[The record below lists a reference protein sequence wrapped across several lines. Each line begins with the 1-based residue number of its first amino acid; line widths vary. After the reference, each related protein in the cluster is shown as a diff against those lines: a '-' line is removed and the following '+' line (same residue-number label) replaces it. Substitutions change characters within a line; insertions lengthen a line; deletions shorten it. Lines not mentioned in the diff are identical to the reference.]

1 MLIEIEKIQQL
12 ISNVRRFDEKEK
24 GADYF
29 AGWDNAIDTIMLDLK
44 ELREVRNNL
53 KKLKIMKNN
62 FSKETIELFFSGG
75 WSPSWETGINNS
87 DCLHHILGRVSNSPY
102 NAAPLNNFLDHMPE
116 GRKELLPLSSQI
128 VISKYLKKTKK
139 YLDAINYKPNKKDL
153 EFLEKYK
160 KYYENSSL
168 V

>member
-1 MLIEIEKIQQL
+1 
-12 ISNVRRFDEKEK
+12 
-24 GADYF
+24 
-29 AGWDNAIDTIMLDLK
+29 
-44 ELREVRNNL
+44 
-53 KKLKIMKNN
+53 MKND
-62 FSKETIELFFSGG
+62 FTYETFALFDFGG
-75 WSPSWETGINNS
+75 YCPSWETGINNS

-128 VISKYLKKTKK
+128 VQKQYLKKTKK
-139 YLDAINYKPNKKDL
+139 YLDVLGYKPNKEDL